1 MHPKLGMIS
10 YVQNSYKINKLAN
23 IRINTTSAQI
33 QQIDHGQQIKT
44 NHWFGDKGRN
54 KELFF
59 RGDFLGCSTGTP

>member
-54 KELFF
+54 KE
-59 RGDFLGCSTGTP
+59 